1 MSEETE
7 VLYVVH
13 AQGPDDLYA
22 AASKEEADT
31 LAAKQN
37 ELVPMANCIVIIS
50 PWAPVEHWKT
60 LAEQNA
66 EDAKCLRSARQAD
79 LNRLNAAKAEIT
91 ALSKNV
97 IDMTREDFDATLN
110 NLRRMGASIDGDNA
124 YKRDLLD
131 CVVGAL
137 GAGAQNSNPPPAGH
151 WGQRFWDI
159 GREERASSE
168 QLLKALTALTQVAG
182 ECEQIASNYS
192 GTIDGIFEHGGD
204 DHEDPSCAIF
214 HRLYYAMFDARAA
227 IKKAT
232 T

>member
-1 MSEETE
+1 MSHALDNRPLTARLQARIEKYSGVT
-7 VLYVVH
+7 VDPLVIDLALH
-13 AQGPDDLYA
+13 AQ
-22 AASKEEADT
+22 S
-31 LAAKQN
+31 LAKITS
-37 ELVPMANCIVIIS
+37 LS
-50 PWAPVEHWKT
+50 
-60 LAEQNA
+60 AEVA
-66 EDAKCLRSARQAD
+66 
-79 LNRLNAAKAEIT
+79 

-97 IDMTREDFDATLN
+97 VDFTREDFDSTLN

-124 YKRDLLD
+124 YKRDLCD
-131 CVVGAL
+131 SIVGAL
-137 GAGAQNSNPPPAGH
+137 AMGAQNINPPPADH

-168 QLLKALTALTQVAG
+168 SLLKALIALTQIAG

-204 DHEDPSCAIF
+204 NHEDPSCAIF

-232 T
+232 S